1 MLNITPLRDAEYL
14 ISSVALG
21 IDEYY
26 LGVGEA
32 PGVWQGRWAVELGL
46 EGVVEAD
53 ELRALVEG
61 QHPST
66 GVDLLEGNRKRG
78 TFAFDATYSCP
89 KSVSLLWAFGTPE
102 TATVVSRAHT
112 EAVATALAFLEDK
125 AAYARQQEDGV
136 RRRVGTN
143 GFAVATF
150 VHRTSREGDPQ
161 LHTHCLIPNVVA
173 RADGTHVAF
182 NAHPLHEW
190 KKASG
195 SLFQSELRRLL
206 SRDLGVEWGPDRHG
220 CREMVGFSREQLRT
234 FSKRTAQIE
243 AELEA
248 RGEEYES
255 AAERMRANDAA
266 SLATRRPKDRQLTP
280 TLLAE
285 AWEAEARTVGLEGP
299 RQVESL
305 VVERNVAVRPIGRD
319 EVFAQLF
326 DPDAGVCARRARF
339 TEAHVYEAVCAL
351 SDGRWD
357 AEEVAELAEAFLDS
371 PHAVRLAPAVGAEW
385 CESPRWSTAE
395 HTAIPE
401 FSYTRLG
408 RRPCSAAVR

>member
-1 MLNITPLRDAEYL
+1 VLNITPLRDAEYL

-32 PGVWQGRWAVELGL
+32 PGVWQGRWAAELGL
-46 EGVVEAD
+46 AGVVEAD

-61 QHPST
+61 VHPAT
-66 GVDLLEGNRKRG
+66 GVDLLEGNRKRE

-89 KSVSLLWAFGTPE
+89 KSVSLLWAFATPE

-125 AAYARQQEDGV
+125 AAFARRQEGGV
-136 RRRVGTN
+136 RRRVGTH

-206 SRDLGVEWGPDRHG
+206 SRDLGIEWGPDRHG
-220 CREMVGFSREQLRT
+220 CREMVGFSRDQLRT
-234 FSKRTAQIE
+234 FSKRTLQIE
-243 AELEA
+243 AELEE
-248 RGEEYES
+248 RGDEYES
-255 AAERMRANDAA
+255 AAARAGQ
-266 SLATRRPKDRQLTP
+266 RRGV
-280 TLLAE
+280 
-285 AWEAEARTVGLEGP
+285 ARHPSPEGP
-299 RQVESL
+299 PAHAD
-305 VVERNVAVRPIGRD
+305 AVGRR
-319 EVFAQLF
+319 LGGGG
-326 DPDAGVCARRARF
+326 PHRRA
-339 TEAHVYEAVCAL
+339 
-351 SDGRWD
+351 
-357 AEEVAELAEAFLDS
+357 
-371 PHAVRLAPAVGAEW
+371 
-385 CESPRWSTAE
+385 
-395 HTAIPE
+395 
-401 FSYTRLG
+401 
-408 RRPCSAAVR
+408 